1 MTISGKAVVGM
12 ETVELEPLRK
22 DKQRIFGDILRYFET
37 QQRGYIKVPTGWGK
51 TFLSKHI
58 MRKYYEEG
66 KLVLFL
72 VSKNNQ
78 LLTQTYYDRKK
89 DSPLFPNSD
98 ILSSAY
104 KTDRDELLNKL
115 KEFEARGGKGRGKGG
130 QVKGNVKGRVKR
142 GIGSS
147 EGFVLFASLQTVLG
161 KQSAE
166 IKELLLKYADIAI
179 VDEIHNFINNRGN
192 DFLNE
197 FGDRTR
203 ILGMTATPFQGV
215 VGNVKF
221 VDEISGDMRE
231 VYGKSLPECIL
242 DEELANLKYT
252 IAESSEDILEVFDF
266 EKGLSELDRQDLFLD
281 CSTADKI
288 KKVVRRTRLA
298 KEVYES
304 RIRRENAKTLVFCA
318 PVRKQVYGVGGV
330 GGVGSENEKI
340 NAFHA
345 KLASS
350 IFNGE
355 LDAEALENDPDPVL
369 PVSFDN
375 YAEAGTFKPAAFISS
390 ELPKDEQKALL
401 EAFRDPG
408 KAPFVLCTVGMLIEG
423 FDFPALEALV
433 LLRPTL
439 SMRLFEQQLGRVT
452 RLSPDTGKLRGNI
465 FEISDN
471 IDSLYQRFGDGVFG
485 GEKVEQIQML
495 QPEIRLE
502 ELFSEGDAARAIR
515 EGKIELKKIDFSA
528 GKKTKGGKGEGK
540 GRGKG
545 RGRGK
550 AEGSGP
556 VEVPVRLPPTALRA
570 KYYSRLLALTEEKDI
585 GAFER
590 EKRELMR
597 GALRFRLRDAR
608 DAEELSD
615 LVTSINKLKRE
626 AYEDRRLGDT
636 SRKHKPKV
644 FGEVEWLLKLQALNS
659 LKYSCK
665 HLSHQEKARI
675 LKTLGFEPDFKR
687 IDSFRF
693 KCLKIGSAQ
702 KTLPELLKVL
712 GFVHRLSSE
721 ETYQFLD
728 KKKKEQW
735 KREFMPAIYWGFCFV
750 EDSPEL
756 KELFE
761 STEWDR
767 RVKNIIRQK

>member
-22 DKQRIFGDILRYFET
+22 DKQRIFEDILQYFET

-58 MRKYYEEG
+58 MNKYYEEG
-66 KLVLFL
+66 KFVLFL

-89 DSPLFPNSD
+89 DRPLFPNSA
-98 ILSSAY
+98 ILSSAH

-115 KEFEARGGKGRGKGG
+115 KEFETREEKGNDKGG
-130 QVKGNVKGRVKR
+130 IKGKQVKESNE
-142 GIGSS
+142 SA

-166 IKELLLKYADIAI
+166 IKALLLEYADLVI

-192 DFLNE
+192 DFLNA
-197 FGDRTR
+197 FGDRPR
-203 ILGMTATPFQGV
+203 VLGMTATPFQGV

-231 VYGKSLPECIL
+231 VYAKSLPECIL

-266 EKGLSELDRQDLFLD
+266 EKGLAELDRQDLFLD

-288 KKVVRRTRLA
+288 KKVIRRTGLA

-304 RIRRENAKTLVFCA
+304 KIRRGNAKTLVFCA
-318 PVRKQVYGVGGV
+318 PVRKQVYGVG
-330 GGVGSENEKI
+330 SEGEKI

-345 KLASS
+345 KLASA
-350 IFNGE
+350 IFNE
-355 LDAEALENDPDPVL
+355 EIAAEEFENDPDPVL
-369 PVSFDN
+369 PMSFDN
-375 YAEAGTFKPAAFISS
+375 YAAPGIFKAAAFISS
-390 ELPKDEQKALL
+390 ELSKDEQKALL
-401 EAFRDPG
+401 EAFRDPE
-408 KAPFVLCTVGMLIEG
+408 KAPFILCTVGMLIEG

-452 RLSPDTGKLRGNI
+452 RLSPETGKKRGNI
-465 FEISDN
+465 FEIADN
-471 IDSLYQRFGDGVFG
+471 IDSLYQHFGDGVFG

-515 EGKIELKKIDFSA
+515 EGRIELKKIDFSA
-528 GKKTKGGKGEGK
+528 GKKGPGGEKRGGKGGGK
-540 GRGKG
+540 GSGRGKS
-545 RGRGK
+545 
-550 AEGSGP
+550 EGSEL
-556 VEVPVRLPPTALRA
+556 VEVPVRLPPTALRVR
-570 KYYSRLLALTEEKDI
+570 YYSRLLALTEERDI

-597 GALRFRLRDAR
+597 GALRFRLRDAG
-608 DAEELSD
+608 DAGELVE
-615 LVTSINKLKRE
+615 LVAFVNKLKRE
-626 AYEDRRLGDT
+626 AYEDRRLKDT

-659 LKYSCK
+659 LKYSSK
-665 HLSHQEKARI
+665 HLSYQEKGRI
-675 LKTLGFEPDFKR
+675 LKTLGFEPDFRR
-687 IDSFRF
+687 IDSFRL

-735 KREFMPAIYWGFCFV
+735 KREFMPAVYWGFCFV